1 MDNYDFLTKFMDKQA
16 ELDRNKD
23 GKDTTEKEPEKEVT
37 PEDYI
42 KSKEKSGSESSSDKT
57 EEADRLAE
65 EAAKRNADEAAE
77 KDDDTEIGIT
87 YEKSFR
93 REVEH
98 SDTKAQTARRPGR
111 KSSSDAKSCQIR
123 DFPLSLVKMCKLSLG
138 EGDAEVLPNTKALA
152 AFVYANRDP
161 DLEIDYSDVSEDI
174 IALSKH
180 FDRTKTVN
188 NINDMQKVIIRYLK
202 ELRLTLFEN
211 QALTMAVLLD
221 SVNFINKET
230 PKSVGDLSFTQD
242 VLIDAIEKLEEDVPK
257 LKQKLADRE
266 EHGKAVVKPKR
277 GTNN

>member
-1 MDNYDFLTKFMDKQA
+1 
-16 ELDRNKD
+16 
-23 GKDTTEKEPEKEVT
+23 
-37 PEDYI
+37 
-42 KSKEKSGSESSSDKT
+42 
-57 EEADRLAE
+57 
-65 EAAKRNADEAAE
+65 
-77 KDDDTEIGIT
+77 
-87 YEKSFR
+87 
-93 REVEH
+93 
-98 SDTKAQTARRPGR
+98 
-111 KSSSDAKSCQIR
+111 
-123 DFPLSLVKMCKLSLG
+123 MCKLSLG